1 MFLCRRSLWSRLRVR
16 WPGLW
21 LRLRRSLLTHLL
33 RGRARRGLLRPWLL
47 PHLRLLR
54 RNHPRLTR
62 WLILWTRT
70 LLALHRHLRS
80 HLLLLRSRTH
90 GRRALYFQLAA
101 LLSLCL
107 DLLLRG
113 RMTLLLRSN
122 HLLPGSRPLYLLLLA
137 QSVSLALLL
146 LHLLT
151 HAFALRL
158 YWGAGAAGSLLLDLL
173 PPQTLHL
180 LSRVAITTGR
190 LPGQIRHLFFAR
202 LLCSYIRLR
211 TVAGI
216 AGLRTVVSPLL
227 AGGPTLICDLKF
239 LVPCSIGRRLD
250 A

>member
-1 MFLCRRSLWSRLRVR
+1 LRLRLR

-33 RGRARRGLLRPWLL
+33 WGCARRGLLRSWLL
-47 PHLRLLR
+47 PHLWLLR
-54 RNHPRLTR
+54 RNHSRLTR
-62 WLILWTRT
+62 WLILWTG
-70 LLALHRHLRS
+70 ALHRRLRS
-80 HLLLLRSRTH
+80 HLLLLWSGTH

-122 HLLPGSRPLYLLLLA
+122 HLLPGSRPLYLLFLA

-151 HAFALRL
+151 HTFALRV
-158 YWGAGAAGSLLLDLL
+158 YRDAGAAGSLLLDLL

-180 LSRVAITTGR
+180 LPRVTITTGR
-190 LPGQIRHLFFAR
+190 LPGQIRHLSFSR

-211 TVAGI
+211 TIARI

-239 LVPCSIGRRLD
+239 LVP
-250 A
+250 

>member
-1 MFLCRRSLWSRLRVR
+1 LFLWRRLWSRLCLHR
-16 WPGLW
+16 PGLCLW

-33 RGRARRGLLRPWLL
+33 RGCARRGLLRPWLL

-62 WLILWTRT
+62 WLILWTGT
-70 LLALHRHLRS
+70 LLALHRRLRS
-80 HLLLLRSRTH
+80 HLLLLWSGTH

-122 HLLPGSRPLYLLLLA
+122 HLLPGSRPLYLLFLA

-151 HAFALRL
+151 HTFALRV
-158 YWGAGAAGSLLLDLL
+158 YRDAGAAGSLLLDLL

-180 LSRVAITTGR
+180 LPRVTITTGR
-190 LPGQIRHLFFAR
+190 LPGQIRHLSFSR
-202 LLCSYIRLR
+202 LLCSYVRLR
-211 TVAGI
+211 TRI

-239 LVPCSIGRRLD
+239 LVP
-250 A
+250 